1 VRPQAGDT
9 VSVGWAKYA
18 FKFAEYYNTR
28 SLGDMWIP
36 PRLRTRE
43 WMFIGF
49 DDRPPER
56 HRGFRKPN
64 ELMAH
69 VVRKIPS
76 NCFYSTA
83 YYNDPNQRFMKD
95 KGLQGADLIFDLD
108 GDHLPGVTDGDFPA
122 MIRVIQEQAHQLWND
137 FLEPEFGFKKE
148 HLQVTFSGHR
158 GFHLHYRSPDIWQLD
173 SPARREIVS
182 HIRGE
187 GVDIGVLLNG
197 PDCAWKRRIVSGVDT
212 VLMKL
217 DQANQDNAEGRKALR
232 NLKEIID
239 SRTGMPGSLVHRCGT
254 DTLKAIAERVQD
266 TGRRQRLIDSF
277 QKDGKVTQLGGR
289 RGGSEYDNAF
299 IELVK
304 GDSSIVLGKAGETD
318 EVVTIDLKRVIRWP
332 TSLHGKSG
340 MKVVELPL
348 ERLDPDSHNSFD
360 PLVEAIPW
368 SNSGPKQKVRALR
381 SDVVYRIRESEGIL
395 SEGEVYEVDE
405 ATATFLVLKKWAE
418 PLS

>member
-1 VRPQAGDT
+1 M
-9 VSVGWAKYA
+9 SVGWSKYA
-18 FKFAEYYNTR
+18 FKFAEYYNNQAIK
-28 SLGDMWIP
+28 DMWIP

-56 HRGFRKPN
+56 HRGFRKPRD
-64 ELMAH
+64 LMAH

-76 NCFYSTA
+76 SCFYSTA
-83 YYNDPNQRFMKD
+83 YYNDPNQRNMTD

-122 MIRVIQEQAHQLWND
+122 MIEVIQEQAYQLWYD
-137 FLEPEFGFKKE
+137 FLEPEFGFKE
-148 HLQVTFSGHR
+148 EYLQITFSGHR

-197 PDCAWKRRIVSGVDT
+197 PDCAWKRRVVSGVDS
-212 VLMKL
+212 VLSKL
-217 DQANQDNAEGRKALR
+217 DQAHQDNVDGKNAL
-232 NLKEIID
+232 NELKEIVD
-239 SRTGMPGSLVHRCGT
+239 SRIGMPGYVGPKRCGT
-254 DTLKAIAERVQD
+254 DMLKAVAERVQD
-266 TGRRQRLIDSF
+266 SSRRKRLIERF
-277 QKDGKVTQLGGR
+277 QKDGSVTQLGGPK
-289 RGGSEYDNAF
+289 GGSQYDNVF
-299 IELVK
+299 TELVK
-304 GDSSIVLGKAGETD
+304 GDNSIVLGKAGETD

-348 ERLDPDSHNSFD
+348 SRLDPDGKNAFD
-360 PLVEAIPW
+360 PLIEAIPW
-368 SNSGPKQKVRALR
+368 TKSSRIEKVRALR
-381 SDVVYRIRESEGIL
+381 SDVIYRIRDSQGVL
-395 SEGEVYEVDE
+395 SEGEIYEVDE

-418 PLS
+418 PVP

>member
-1 VRPQAGDT
+1 M
-9 VSVGWAKYA
+9 SVGWSKYA
-18 FKFAEYYNTR
+18 FKFAEYYNNQAIE
-28 SLGDMWIP
+28 DMWIP

-56 HRGFRKPN
+56 HRGFRKPRD
-64 ELMAH
+64 LMAH

-76 NCFYSTA
+76 SCFYSTA
-83 YYNDPNQRFMKD
+83 YYTDPNQRNMTD

-122 MIRVIQEQAHQLWND
+122 MIKVIQEQAYQLWYD
-137 FLEPEFGFKKE
+137 FLEPEFGFKE
-148 HLQVTFSGHR
+148 EYLQVTFSGHR

-197 PDCAWKRRIVSGVDT
+197 PDCAWKRRVVSGVDS
-212 VLMKL
+212 VLSKL
-217 DQANQDNAEGRKALR
+217 DQAHQDNVDGKNAL
-232 NLKEIID
+232 NELKEIVD
-239 SRTGMPGSLVHRCGT
+239 SRIGMPGYVGPKRCGT
-254 DTLKAIAERVQD
+254 DMLKAVAERVQD
-266 TGRRQRLIDSF
+266 SSRRKRLIESF
-277 QKDGKVTQLGGR
+277 QKDGTVTQLGGPK
-289 RGGSEYDNAF
+289 GGSQYDNVF
-299 IELVK
+299 TELVK
-304 GDSSIVLGKAGETD
+304 GDNSIVLGKAGETD

-348 ERLDPDSHNSFD
+348 SRLDPNGHNAFD
-360 PLVEAIPW
+360 PLIEAIPW
-368 SNSGPKQKVRALR
+368 TKSSRIEKVRALR
-381 SDVVYRIRESEGIL
+381 SDVIYRIRESQGVL
-395 SEGEVYEVDE
+395 SQGEIYEVDE

-418 PLS
+418 PVS

>member
-1 VRPQAGDT
+1 M
-9 VSVGWAKYA
+9 SVGWAKYA
-18 FKFAEYYNTR
+18 FKFAEYYNNC
-28 SLGDMWIP
+28 SVDAMWYP

-56 HRGFRKPN
+56 HRGFRKPAD
-64 ELMAH
+64 LMGH
-69 VVRKIPS
+69 VMRKIPS

-83 YYNDPNQRFMKD
+83 YYNDPNQRKMKD

-122 MIRVIQEQAHQLWND
+122 MIQVIQEQAHQLWHD
-137 FLEPEFGFKKE
+137 FLEPEFGFKEE

-158 GFHLHYRSPDIWQLD
+158 GFHLHYRSPEIWQLD

-187 GVDIGVLLNG
+187 GVDIQVLLDG
-197 PDCAWKRRIVSGVDT
+197 PDCAWRRRIVSGVDS
-212 VLMKL
+212 VISKL
-217 DQANQDNAEGRKALR
+217 DRAHRDDADGRRAMKE
-232 NLKEIID
+232 LKGIVDARI
-239 SRTGMPGSLVHRCGT
+239 GMPGSRIKRCGQ
-254 DTLKAIAERVQD
+254 DTLKAIAEKIQD
-266 TGRRQRLIDSF
+266 RGRRTRLIEGF
-277 QKDGKVTQLGGR
+277 QKGEVLPVFGGR
-289 RGGSEYDNAF
+289 RGGSEYDDAF

-304 GDSSIVLGKAGETD
+304 GDSSVVLGKAGETD

-348 ERLDPDSHNSFD
+348 NRLDPNGQNAFD
-360 PLVEAIPW
+360 PLIEAIPW
-368 SNSGPKQKVRALR
+368 SQSSNREKVRALR
-381 SDVVYRIRESEGIL
+381 SEAVYRIGESQGEL

-418 PLS
+418 PVK

>member
-1 VRPQAGDT
+1 M
-9 VSVGWAKYA
+9 SVGWAKYA
-18 FKFAEYYNTR
+18 FKFAEYYNNC
-28 SLGDMWIP
+28 SIEDMWYP
-36 PRLRTRE
+36 PRLRSRE

-56 HRGFRKPN
+56 HRGFRKPSD
-64 ELMAH
+64 LLSH

-83 YYNDPNQRFMKD
+83 YYQDPNQRKMKE

-122 MIRVIQEQAHQLWND
+122 MIRVIQEQAHQLWSD
-137 FLEPEFGFKKE
+137 FLEPEFGFKEE

-197 PDCAWKRRIVSGVDT
+197 PDCSWKRRIVSGGDT
-212 VLMKL
+212 VLMRL
-217 DQANQDNAEGRKALR
+217 DQAHQDNAEGRKELN
-232 NLKEIID
+232 NLKQIID
-239 SRTGMPGSLVHRCGT
+239 SRIGMPGYLGPTKVGI

-266 TGRRQRLIDSF
+266 ANRRARLIESF
-277 QKDGKVTQLGGR
+277 QKEGKVKQLGGR
-289 RGGSEYDNAF
+289 KGGSEYDNIF
-299 IELVK
+299 TELVK

-348 ERLDPDSHNSFD
+348 ARLDPDGSNAFD

-368 SNSGPKQKVRALR
+368 KTGGGKEKVRALR
-381 SDVVYRIRESEGIL
+381 SDAIYRIREQQ
-395 SEGEVYEVDE
+395 GELEAGEIYEVDE

-418 PLS
+418 PVV